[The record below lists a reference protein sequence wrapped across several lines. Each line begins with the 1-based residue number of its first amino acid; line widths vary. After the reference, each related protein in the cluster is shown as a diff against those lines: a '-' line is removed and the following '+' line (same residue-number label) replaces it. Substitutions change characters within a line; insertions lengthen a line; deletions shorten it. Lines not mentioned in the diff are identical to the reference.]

1 MLSVNNS
8 AFCLNGSCTRT
19 HSELQMDISVSI
31 CTQDG
36 RLNWEIVMGLCKWMG
51 LEPWSKGKM
60 ITFIVNFS

>member
-1 MLSVNNS
+1 
-8 AFCLNGSCTRT
+8 
-19 HSELQMDISVSI
+19 MDISVSI

-36 RLNWEIVMGLCKWMG
+36 RLNWEIVMGLCKWTG